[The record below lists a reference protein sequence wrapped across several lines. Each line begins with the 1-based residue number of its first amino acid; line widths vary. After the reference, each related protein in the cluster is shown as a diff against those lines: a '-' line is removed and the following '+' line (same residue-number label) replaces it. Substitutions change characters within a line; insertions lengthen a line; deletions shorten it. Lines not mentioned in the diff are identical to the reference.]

1 MLRSAWRT
9 VPPAAN
15 RCESWFRRGCATAT
29 PPAFVAVEGSSNE
42 LLSSIDL
49 SLRWRECYEVL
60 LPRQR
65 LSPRAVLATDHGDG
79 VPTGTKANGDLV
91 GSGLGRGV
99 CAGGNHPVREVA
111 PKRGHQKTGGT
122 GGDRG
127 HAHDELDQCQPLVG
141 R

>member
-65 LSPRAVLATDHGDG
+65 LSPWAVLASYRGLPG
-79 VPTGTKANGDLV
+79 FKANL
-91 GSGLGRGV
+91 GSPVSGNRLS
-99 CAGGNHPVREVA
+99 AGGIDEFHQQRTPDQRESGQQSECS
-111 PKRGHQKTGGT
+111 KI
-122 GGDRG
+122 D
-127 HAHDELDQCQPLVG
+127 L
-141 R
+141 